1 MKSMWLHHK
10 MQPEHDPS
18 SLNLRI
24 FWKHWHLSSNQV
36 LFLKQDRD
44 LLLMNDNNTQGNVP
58 QFVVTVDGDIHG
70 QDTPENREIVKRIHA
85 CVNACDGIST
95 EELERGV
102 IQDMQRVI
110 ALVAPLLEQSVEEQN
125 VAELPMVD
133 APETSVKAPIM
144 INSDHAVRRSF
155 DNV

>member
-1 MKSMWLHHK
+1 
-10 MQPEHDPS
+10 
-18 SLNLRI
+18 
-24 FWKHWHLSSNQV
+24 
-36 LFLKQDRD
+36 
-44 LLLMNDNNTQGNVP
+44 MNDNNTQGHVP

-95 EELERGV
+95 EQLERGV
-102 IQDMQRVI
+102 VRDMQQVI
-110 ALVAPLLEQSVEEQN
+110 AQVAPLLEQSAAEQD

-144 INSDHAVRRSF
+144 INSQNAVRRTF
-155 DNV
+155 DNM